1 MSKKNA
7 QENDRL
13 EHLLRKWGADQAAS
27 QTKTASG
34 LIPTRYYSRDFS
46 LVRRWAPLAAA
57 AALLVASTAV
67 LYLSFAESSR
77 GRLVAESTNGGKVA
91 QLLERQK
98 QLEVQLAQQRRIFE
112 AEKAE
117 LVNETKTQ
125 IDALSQTIAEGQ
137 DRLEAALSLIGEKER
152 ELVDRKVE
160 LTEARKQLEGLSRQF
175 ETEAAK
181 LRRANKAAVGAQRD
195 LENELEAIRAQVAS
209 ISMAFNSLYLAT
221 TVAEGRGFPKR
232 QLLARQNRI
241 IERGGELRKNVRS
254 ESTRMLF
261 DTLEVLLTRLDL
273 LDPQNTDEVASF
285 AALLNSI
292 DLVRRIDVILTSGV
306 KNPSVRTWLIETRL
320 ILGEVKSVG

>member
-27 QTKTASG
+27 QTKTPGG
-34 LIPTRYYSRDFS
+34 LVPTRYYSRDFS

-160 LTEARKQLEGLSRQF
+160 LTKARKQLEGLSRQF

-181 LRRANKAAVGAQRD
+181 LRRDNKAAVGAQRD

-209 ISMAFNSLYLAT
+209 RSRAFNSLYLAT

-306 KNPSVRTWLIETRL
+306 KNPSVRAWLIETRL